1 MNLQPLTHDWTRQDN
16 TRTGSHSMEPVPCCT
31 MAFLCKVRQDL
42 GSQSREPVT
51 PSKAAGICRALQTL
65 VTQALESEP
74 LVPQVVLSGQSSQ
87 RKPSQGCCAPT
98 FHGWHPQG
106 QKDPVESGKGT
117 CFPFLSW
124 PPSGQRVPGE
134 ICWGSYSSLVHRWSP
149 QDNTGPRLSGQGSS
163 AS

>member
-74 LVPQVVLSGQSSQ
+74 LVPQVVLSGPVKPKETKSGMLCPYLPWLASLGPERPCGARQGNLLPLSQ
-87 RKPSQGCCAPT
+87 LATRWP
-98 FHGWHPQG
+98 
-106 QKDPVESGKGT
+106 ESPWGNM
-117 CFPFLSW
+117 L
-124 PPSGQRVPGE
+124 
-134 ICWGSYSSLVHRWSP
+134 GSYSSLVHRWSS
-149 QDNTGPRLSGQGSS
+149 QDNTGQGSS

>member
-16 TRTGSHSMEPVPCCT
+16 TRTGSHSREPVPCST
-31 MAFLCKVRQDL
+31 MTFLCKVRQDL

-74 LVPQVVLSGQSSQ
+74 LVPQVVSSGPVKPKESRPGMLCPYLPWPERPCGARPGNLLPLSQLATSCPESPWGNMLG
-87 RKPSQGCCAPT
+87 KLFLPC
-98 FHGWHPQG
+98 PQM
-106 QKDPVESGKGT
+106 VS
-117 CFPFLSW
+117 
-124 PPSGQRVPGE
+124 
-134 ICWGSYSSLVHRWSP
+134 